1 MKVILIFAM
10 LLSICRLEAV
20 TDPKVTRFLELPPA
34 QAAAY
39 LTQVYGIRGDL
50 ITAAIGAR
58 RIDLVEICFRNEP
71 LLTMET
77 LGETQDLEFQDKA
90 VIMILKA
97 DIPQW
102 WMPEDP
108 FADYSGPGR
117 SGYMYKPIVKVLR
130 RYLPDVP
137 LDGKAV
143 INRASRL
150 KLAADLGN
158 KIAATNPQTGE
169 IPAPQ
174 KEGEATPPKPAPDR
188 TAPLRDH
195 AEATAQKKSPWA
207 VGLVATALVILLGMA
222 GLRLI
227 RRGRS
232 S

>member
-10 LLSICRLEAV
+10 LLSICRLEAA

-58 RIDLVEICFRNEP
+58 RLDLVEICFRNEP
-71 LLTMET
+71 LLTMEA

-143 INRASRL
+143 INSASRL
-150 KLAADLGN
+150 NLAADLEN
-158 KIAATNPQTGE
+158 KIAATKSQTE
-169 IPAPQ
+169 DI
-174 KEGEATPPKPAPDR
+174 TPPTKEAETTPPEAVPVR
-188 TAPLRDH
+188 TETARDH
-195 AEATAQKKSPWA
+195 AGATAPKKSPWA
-207 VGLVATALVILLGMA
+207 VGLVGTALVILLGIA
-222 GLRLI
+222 GLRWI
-227 RRGRS
+227 RRRRAS
-232 S
+232 